1 MDKSSTGIVY
11 VATRQHHFIVEAFL
25 SAHSVREFLPDIP
38 ITLYTDLTDTPY
50 AKADCF
56 SQVIPLKT
64 TRSYTSL
71 WAEGQLDRIK
81 SLANSPYYNTLHL
94 DTDTRIITADICNI
108 FSKLNDKDIAMAV
121 CEMDASVCASGTG
134 LEMFNVG
141 VILFKKSEKTMQ
153 LLEAWKILT
162 SEHFKLASQDPVP
175 EVEYLSYLKD
185 TEQRKRLLFMDQTS
199 MVQLLSPNTNK
210 FCLDLEILDEGWNF
224 RGTSNNRKLEHTLK
238 ISHDPALRNILGAD
252 TVNRALQYQ
261 KFGNIKFA
269 RKILL
274 DIHREFPLNDV
285 GKKNV
290 ARLIEKNKQL
300 K

>member
-1 MDKSSTGIVY
+1 MDINSTGIVY
-11 VATRQHHFIVEAFL
+11 VATRQLHFIVEAFL

-81 SLANSPYYNTLHL
+81 ALANSPYYNTLHL
-94 DTDTRIITADICNI
+94 DTDTRIITADIRNI
-108 FSKLNDKDIAMAV
+108 FSKLKDKDIAMAV
-121 CEMDASVCASGTG
+121 CEKDASVCASQTG

-153 LLEAWKILT
+153 LLNAWKNLT

-185 TEQRKRLLFMDQTS
+185 PEQRRRLLFMDQTS

-224 RGTSNNRKLEHTLK
+224 RGTSNNRKLEHVLK
-238 ISHDPALRNILGAD
+238 ISHDPALRNRLGLD

-261 KFGNIKFA
+261 KSGNAKFA

-274 DIHREFPLNDV
+274 NMQREFPLNDE
-285 GKKNV
+285 GKKNI
-290 ARLIEKNKQL
+290 ALLL
-300 K
+300 KKIKR